1 MECYEDE
8 IITHL
13 IADLSNAAI
22 FCYSKKDKSSP
33 EVFTDL
39 ERPLEIMSDSSL
51 SNKNDIKI
59 GTQSILTFTRSKSE
73 QNTNIKQKVSVI
85 IVYEMP

>member
-1 MECYEDE
+1 MPPSFV
-8 IITHL
+8 IQ
-13 IADLSNAAI
+13 
-22 FCYSKKDKSSP
+22 KKDKSSP

-73 QNTNIKQKVSVI
+73 QNTKSNRKLASSLCMKCRNHEAMKPSQ
-85 IVYEMP
+85 

>member
-1 MECYEDE
+1 MLNSEGCDKYCYKDE
-8 IITHL
+8 ITTHL

-22 FCYSKKDKSSP
+22 FCYAKKDKSSP

-51 SNKNDIKI
+51 SNKERYQNWY
-59 GTQSILTFTRSKSE
+59 SIDVDVHTF
-73 QNTNIKQKVSVI
+73 QK
-85 IVYEMP
+85 